1 MPPQVL
7 EWFQCKKCGRR
18 QRWIADNAGKEITCQ
33 CGAQIVCPAGPS
45 MDDSSLRTATGVLSD
60 TLVEDVDAAA
70 ESAIAASDSTQTLR
84 RIGVE
89 RAEVHRRLMTPQERI
104 ATKQAMIWLGVA
116 LMGLTV
122 LVYALF
128 LMPYRNWWTTTIAV
142 VFGLF
147 TLWKFNKAR
156 LRWQKGRPIME
167 ALSHSLGAE
176 TE

>member
-33 CGAQIVCPAGPS
+33 CGAAITCPAGPGL
-45 MDDSSLRTATGVLSD
+45 DDASLRSATGVLSD

-70 ESAIAASDSTQTLR
+70 ASAAAAADSTQTLR
-84 RIGVE
+84 RLGVE
-89 RAEVHRRLMTPQERI
+89 RAEVKRRLMTPQERI
-104 ATKQAMIWLGVA
+104 ATKQVMIWLGMA
-116 LMGLTV
+116 LIGLTV
-122 LVYALF
+122 MVHAIF
-128 LMPYRNWWTTTIAV
+128 LMKYWLWWYTTIAAI
-142 VFGLF
+142 FGLF
-147 TLWKFNKAR
+147 TFWKFNKAR